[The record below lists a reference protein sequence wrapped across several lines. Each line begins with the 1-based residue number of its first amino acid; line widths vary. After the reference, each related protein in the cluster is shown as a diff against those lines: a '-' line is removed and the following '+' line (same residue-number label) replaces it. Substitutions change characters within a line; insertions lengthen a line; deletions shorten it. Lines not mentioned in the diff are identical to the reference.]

1 MNCNEL
7 TVCMII
13 LIILFVAFVAAT
25 SIIIIKLREKL
36 NNLQKSYESLSGH
49 NESHIGQQISGET
62 GILDNGVLTDSN
74 SQTTEAN
81 TASDDVETI
90 EKPNIMENDWPQNA
104 TNCMIETEDEDDDSH
119 HNPEYNEDIEREID
133 LIIQRMQECPGVS
146 ERLMSSP
153 VYGKLKKRIDAK
165 SIITYND
172 DLWKE
177 IDNLVEDVFSGFRK
191 RLMLLFDR
199 KFREAEIRVIMLL
212 KFGFK
217 ESQTAMMVNMPRSNM
232 NYYKEKFYKNP
243 YLSNILE
250 DYDVR
255 QIIYHM

>member
-36 NNLQKSYESLSGH
+36 NNLQKSYESLSSH

-62 GILDNGVLTDSN
+62 STLDNGVLTDSN

-90 EKPNIMENDWPQNA
+90 EKPNIMENEGQQNA
-104 TNCMIETEDEDDDSH
+104 MNRMNESGSEDADSH
-119 HNPEYNEDIEREID
+119 HLSEYNEDIEREID
-133 LIIQRMQECPGVS
+133 LIIQRIQECSGVS
-146 ERLMSSP
+146 ERLLGSA
-153 VYGKLKKRIDAK
+153 VYEKLKKRIDAK

-172 DLWKE
+172 ELWKE
-177 IDNLVEDVFSGFRK
+177 IDNLVEDVFPGFRK